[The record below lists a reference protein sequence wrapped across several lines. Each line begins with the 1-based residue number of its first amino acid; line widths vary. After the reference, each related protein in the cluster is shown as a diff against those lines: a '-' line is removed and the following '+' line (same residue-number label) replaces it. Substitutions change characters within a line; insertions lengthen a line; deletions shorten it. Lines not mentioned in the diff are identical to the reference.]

1 MIANASRGKQEG
13 TGRMLRRVLCFSL
26 LLAMPAWAGQQSQTP
41 PGTPPKGD
49 AKPEVPPQ
57 EDTPLKPASVSEDIS
72 VAEFYIHKGDTD
84 AAIPRIEDAIHQQPG
99 LAKPRLLLAEAYER
113 KDDKVSAAK
122 YYKAYLQAFPDA
134 SDKKKIEKK
143 IQSLEAAEK

>member
-1 MIANASRGKQEG
+1 
-13 TGRMLRRVLCFSL
+13 MLLQVLCFSL
-26 LLAMPAWAGQQSQTP
+26 VMAMPAWARQQNQTP
-41 PGTPPKGD
+41 PGSPPPTAPATPTPKADD
-49 AKPEVPPQ
+49 AKPQVPPQ
-57 EDTPLKPASVSEDIS
+57 EDTPLKPATVSEDIS

-113 KDDKVSAAK
+113 KDDKTSAAK

-134 SDKKKIEKK
+134 SDRKKIEKK